1 MKTHII
7 INNSFS
13 YQVDLTEQLRACE
26 IRLVSSDES
35 LKILEE
41 EKSLFASEAEKSRN
55 RLAEAEKVLVTLT
68 DMQAA
73 AAERECVL
81 EEVQKARDELEK
93 SASALTTRLEQAKD
107 TMTQQYHNS
116 EGRLA
121 IAAET
126 VAALQLRVSSLELSE
141 SDLTI
146 RSAQLEEIV
155 ASLQVRLAELQQEHK
170 KRVEIQDSQG
180 AVCACMWR
188 MLVLRAV
195 LYVGIYALR
204 SICQT

>member
-1 MKTHII
+1 
-7 INNSFS
+7 
-13 YQVDLTEQLRACE
+13 
-26 IRLVSSDES
+26 
-35 LKILEE
+35 
-41 EKSLFASEAEKSRN
+41 
-55 RLAEAEKVLVTLT
+55 
-68 DMQAA
+68 MQAA

-126 VAALQLRVSSLELSE
+126 VAALQLRVSSLEQSE

-146 RSAQLEEIV
+146 RSAQLEEVV

-188 MLVLRAV
+188 MLVLLLHYPIHACVQYCMLVSMHCAPFAR
-195 LYVGIYALR
+195 R
-204 SICQT
+204 SCFILIFIFVICLMY